1 MLSKT
6 TDRAKEGVQM
16 EEKVNQRVMLSKRLL
31 KESLIRQL
39 KEESIYKISVRELC
53 EQAGINRTT
62 FYKYYGSP
70 FDLLKDIEDDLLR
83 SVQETLMEDGTDR
96 AESLTRVCTYLEE
109 NIELSRMLI
118 NNNIDPQFPERLFHM
133 PYIRGEIAKV
143 LAARYSAEEL
153 GYASCFLTYGCYHMV
168 KQWINRDGHEPP
180 ERIAS
185 LLLELIEGLA

>member
-1 MLSKT
+1 MLRKT

-83 SVQETLMEDGTDR
+83 SVQ
-96 AESLTRVCTYLEE
+96 
-109 NIELSRMLI
+109 
-118 NNNIDPQFPERLFHM
+118 
-133 PYIRGEIAKV
+133 
-143 LAARYSAEEL
+143 
-153 GYASCFLTYGCYHMV
+153 
-168 KQWINRDGHEPP
+168 
-180 ERIAS
+180 
-185 LLLELIEGLA
+185 